1 MTKVVTHKF
10 IKTKKENN
18 KTKNQIKNC
27 VRVIPT
33 KNGS

>member
-1 MTKVVTHKF
+1 MTKVVTLKF

-27 VRVIPT
+27 VGVIPT
-33 KNGS
+33 NDGS